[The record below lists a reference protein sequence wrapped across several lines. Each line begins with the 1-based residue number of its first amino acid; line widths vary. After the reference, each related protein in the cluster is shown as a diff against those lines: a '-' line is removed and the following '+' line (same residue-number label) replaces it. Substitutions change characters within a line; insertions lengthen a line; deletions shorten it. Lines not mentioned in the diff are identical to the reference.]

1 MSDKEAR
8 RFPFPSP
15 AEWKE
20 KRDARRQLLEK
31 VRARRRLAMR
41 DSPKNNART
50 K

>member
-1 MSDKEAR
+1 MSSETR
-8 RFPFPSP
+8 RLPFASP
-15 AEWKE
+15 VEWKE

-41 DSPKNNART
+41 DGLKNNAKT